1 MVGHGESESC
11 EIQLKGL
18 LALKSLQ
25 YAVVGLKHLTST
37 YNHEANQNKFEIY
50 ACKLDH
56 ENKHTIN
63 TSKHFHNLPIYNT
76 QI

>member
-1 MVGHGESESC
+1 
-11 EIQLKGL
+11 
-18 LALKSLQ
+18 LQ